1 MSLKSV
7 SLILLSIVLITG
19 CRPTKSVGEVD
30 NNIRPK
36 PAMMVLKQNE
46 KSWEKYKELGMKIE
60 GYTLNKEDNVDFKAN
75 VRIKS
80 DSAIW
85 MTISP
90 ALGIE
95 LARVLVL
102 QDSLKVLSKIP
113 DNKFVYISD
122 IAALEDF
129 LHFDLDLEDLEN
141 LMAGRPI
148 GIDHVGGK
156 FKSDV
161 EDNQYLIATR
171 YKRRIK
177 KSMAILQQS
186 NDSLDTEPEKGKNRD
201 KRRQQRLEED
211 GLILSKYW
219 FDPLF
224 FTLNRCVFQ
233 DLMNNR
239 EIEIKY
245 KVWHVEES
253 VEGGPLYP
261 EAVEVTV
268 KDNDKQF
275 VFGWSVNK
283 WVTDRTFEYPF
294 EIPEGYEVK
303 KKL

>member
-1 MSLKSV
+1 MD
-7 SLILLSIVLITG
+7 
-19 CRPTKSVGEVD
+19 E
-30 NNIRPK
+30 NIRPK

-46 KSWEKYKELGMKIE
+46 KSWQEYKQLGMKIE

-75 VRIKS
+75 IRINR

-85 MTISP
+85 MSISP

-95 LARVLVL
+95 IARVLVL
-102 QDSLKVLSKIP
+102 NDSLKVLSKIP
-113 DNKFVYISD
+113 DNKFAYISD
-122 IAALEDF
+122 IAALEEF

-141 LMAGRPI
+141 LLAGRPL
-148 GIDHVGGK
+148 GIDRVGGK
-156 FKSDV
+156 FKSEV

-177 KSMAILQQS
+177 KSMAIIQHN
-186 NDSLDTEPEKGKNRD
+186 NDTLEIDLDKNKNRD

-219 FDPLF
+219 FDPIYG
-224 FTLNRCVFQ
+224 TLNRCLFQ

-245 KVWHVEES
+245 KTWHWEETADITS
-253 VEGGPLYP
+253 PYP
-261 EAVEVTV
+261 ENVEVTV

-275 VFGWSVNK
+275 VFGWNVNK

-294 EIPEGYEVK
+294 EVPEGYEVK